1 MALEVEAKV
10 IALSDGHV
18 VGRLGM
24 LAGRQ
29 LHLGLSALLQIDGI
43 KVVVISDRAQTADP
57 IFFEM
62 FDEDIATAQ
71 SVVVKSRGHFR
82 AGFAPWFSD
91 VQTIEVDTGGLTS
104 PVLDRFTF
112 SHILRPSF
120 PFDRDAVWIP

>member
-1 MALEVEAKV
+1 M
-10 IALSDGHV
+10 
-18 VGRLGM
+18 GRVGM

-29 LHLGLSALLQIDGI
+29 LHLGLSALLQIDGM